1 VGTGLAIGR
10 SDPRA
15 QHRARST
22 SVARPFLKWAGGK
35 AQLID
40 EIVKRLPLDDDPV
53 RYVEPFLGGGAVFF
67 WMRQNLPHVPC
78 RIADRNAALVD
89 TYRVVRDS
97 LDALI
102 AALRPHAQRH
112 SPEHYYAVRRNQP
125 ADEVER
131 AARFIYLNR
140 TCYNGLWRVNR
151 GGRFNVPLGRYNNP
165 RILDEPNLRRVSAAL
180 QGVEILCKDFEDA
193 VYGCGPGDWVYF
205 DPPYQPLSPTSRFT
219 AYTPGGFDLDS
230 QKRLARVF
238 ELLNREGAFVILS
251 NSDVEP
257 VPRLYERLVPRPVLD
272 RVRVARSINSKG
284 DGRGVINEL
293 LICSAT
299 GNRARR

>member
-1 VGTGLAIGR
+1 VGTGLAIGKG
-10 SDPRA
+10 DVRA
-15 QHRARST
+15 QHRAQST
-22 SVARPFLKWAGGK
+22 SVARSFLKWAGGK

-40 EIVKRLPLDDDPV
+40 EIAKRLPLDDEPV

-67 WMRQNLPHVPC
+67 WIRQNLPDVPC
-78 RIADRNAALVD
+78 RIADRNAPLVD

-97 LDALI
+97 PDALV
-102 AALRPHAQRH
+102 AALRFHAQRH
-112 SPEHYYAVRRNQP
+112 SPEHFYEVRRNQP
-125 ADEVER
+125 ADDVER

-165 RILDEPNLRRVSAAL
+165 KILDEPNLRRVSAVL
-180 QGVEILCKDFEDA
+180 KGVEILCQDFEDA
-193 VYGCGPGDWVYF
+193 VYDCGPGDWIYF
-205 DPPYQPLSPTSRFT
+205 DPPYQPLSRTSRFT

-230 QKRLARVF
+230 QRRLARVF
-238 ELLNREGAFVILS
+238 QLLNRDGAFVILS

-257 VPRLYERLVPRPVLD
+257 VPQLYGELVPRPVLD
-272 RVRVARSINSKG
+272 RVRVARSINSKA
-284 DGRGVINEL
+284 DRRGVINEL
-293 LICSAT
+293 LIYSAT

>member
-1 VGTGLAIGR
+1 
-10 SDPRA
+10 
-15 QHRARST
+15 
-22 SVARPFLKWAGGK
+22 VARPFLKWAGGK

-40 EIVKRLPLDDDPV
+40 EIVQRLPLDEEPF

-97 LDALI
+97 VDELI
-102 AALRPHAQRH
+102 AALRPHAQSH
-112 SPEHYYAVRRNQP
+112 SSEHYYAVRRDQP

-151 GGRFNVPLGRYNNP
+151 GGRFNVPLGRYQNP
-165 RILDEPNLRRVSAAL
+165 RILDEPNLRRVSGAL
-180 QGVEILCKDFEDA
+180 QGVEILCQDFEEA
-193 VYGCGPGDWVYF
+193 VSGGGPGDWVYF

-219 AYTPGGFDLDS
+219 AYTPSGFDLDS

-238 ELLNREGAFVILS
+238 QRLNREGAFVILS

-257 VPRLYERLVPRPVLD
+257 VTRLYEKMVPRPILD
-272 RVRVARSINSKG
+272 RVQGARAINSKG
-284 DGRGVINEL
+284 DRRGVINEL
-293 LICSAT
+293 LISSAT
-299 GNRARR
+299 RDRPRG